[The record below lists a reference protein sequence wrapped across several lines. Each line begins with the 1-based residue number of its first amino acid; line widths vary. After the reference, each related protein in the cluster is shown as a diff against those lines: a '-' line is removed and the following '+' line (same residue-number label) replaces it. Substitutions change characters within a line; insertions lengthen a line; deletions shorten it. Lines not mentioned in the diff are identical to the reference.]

1 MDSTTS
7 QTSDAA
13 GPVGLDITPGARL
26 GIGRDAE
33 VFALGDD
40 RVLRRYRDGSRGA
53 DGKLK
58 TSEREAEIMRYVRSR
73 GYPVPAIHA
82 VSGPDMVMDRV
93 DGPTMLKDLGSRPW
107 MVWRH
112 ARLLARL
119 HRRLHTIAAPEWVP
133 AFAAHPA
140 FAGDGTGPHLP
151 DPGRPHPPTPS
162 PLRWRGE
169 VYETPGETVL
179 HLDLHPDNVIL
190 SRRGPVVID
199 WRNSRRGE
207 GAIDVATTWLIMATS
222 EIEAP
227 ALERWPMEAIRRLFV
242 RAFVQQAGRAAAAR
256 QIPSVARY
264 RLADRNLR
272 ASEKPAIQR
281 LVHQVSDR

>member
-1 MDSTTS
+1 VDSTTS

-13 GPVGLDITPGARL
+13 GPVGLDVTPGARL

-93 DGPTMLKDLGSRPW
+93 DGPTMLKDLGRRPW

-112 ARLLARL
+112 GRLLAAL
-119 HRRLHTIAAPEWVP
+119 HRRLHAISAPDWLLTYES
-133 AFAAHPA
+133 HPA
-140 FAGDGTGPHLP
+140 FSAPDRNAAWAGLP
-151 DPGRPHPPTPS
+151 PMTAAS
-162 PLRWRGE
+162 PDAPQTL
-169 VYETPGETVL
+169 L

-190 SRRGPVVID
+190 SRRGPIVID
-199 WRNSRRGE
+199 WRNTRRGD
-207 GAIDVATTWLIMATS
+207 GAVDVASTWLIMATS
-222 EIEAP
+222 QLP
-227 ALERWPMEAIRRLFV
+227 DTGLKGRVMDVVRRLFV
-242 RAFVQQAGRAAAAR
+242 YAFVHHAGRAEAAR
-256 QIPSVARY
+256 QIPTVARY
-264 RLADRNLR
+264 RLVDRNLLP
-272 ASEKPAIQR
+272 SERPAIR
-281 LVHQVSDR
+281 EFAHRTASAI